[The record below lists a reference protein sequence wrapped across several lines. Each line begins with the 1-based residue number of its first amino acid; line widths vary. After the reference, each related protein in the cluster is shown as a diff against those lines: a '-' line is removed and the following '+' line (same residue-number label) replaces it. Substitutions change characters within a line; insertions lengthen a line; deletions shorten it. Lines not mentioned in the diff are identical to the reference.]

1 MVEISIIVPVYN
13 VEEYLEG
20 CIESILNQTFKDF
33 ELILVND
40 GSTDKSSEICNKY
53 KEIDSRIK
61 VIHKDN
67 GGLSSAR
74 NAGLNIARGKY
85 IGFVDSD
92 DTIHPRMYEIL
103 YDLIKKYK
111 ADMSFCRFKRTYEII
126 NEGHQETKV
135 MEVIEMNNIEAINS
149 LYDKEIGVN
158 LVIACNKLYNRKVF
172 NDISYEVGRIHEDE
186 FIAHRILYK
195 CKKIAYTNNEL
206 YYYLQREGS
215 IMSQISYKRKVD
227 SLLSISDRMRF
238 CKEIGLI
245 DICNYISRMYEYN
258 FFTLY
263 KEICKN
269 INSET
274 ELLNEIRKDFIYS
287 LNTLLRLKNYSVKE
301 KINWI
306 IFAINPGI
314 YNFISNFRNYK
325 NYNIKKS
332 NNQR

>member
-103 YDLIKKYK
+103 YDLIKKHK
-111 ADMSFCRFKRTYEII
+111 ADISCCNYKNIYTLCTEYNTDIE
-126 NEGHQETKV
+126 QA
-135 MEVIEMNNIEAINS
+135 EVIEMDNIQAINN
-149 LYDKEIGVN
+149 LYDKEIGVR
-158 LVIACNKLYNRKVF
+158 LVVAWNKLYSKHLF
-172 NDISYEVGRIHEDE
+172 DDIRYEVGRIHEDE
-186 FIAHRILYK
+186 FIIHRILYK
-195 CKKIAYTNNEL
+195 CRKIVYANNEL
-206 YYYLQREGS
+206 YHYLQREGS
-215 IMSQISYKRKVD
+215 IMSKISYKKKVD
-227 SLLSISDRMRF
+227 ALLSQSDRMRF
-238 CKEIGLI
+238 CRKVGLI
-245 DICNYISRMYEYN
+245 DMCNYISKIYEYN